1 MLMRI
6 SLIVAIIAGIAA
18 GALNFVKVK
27 EKIETIEAQRE
38 KERTDKETAQK
49 DARETHV
56 ELKKTTDQLNQ
67 TKTLLAATTQERDDA
82 LKNLDTATKLSA
94 KLKDDLDK
102 RTKELQD
109 SQDQLEAY
117 HRTELKPEEIM
128 AIKKTYKGLEDQIA
142 EDKVVIAGL
151 TKQVRNLKNELAIY
165 KEENYQV
172 KLPSELKGKVMVVDP
187 KWGFVVLNIG
197 EDQGVLDQGE
207 LLINRNSRLVAKV
220 KVRSVLKDRCIANIM
235 PGWQLG
241 DVLEGDLAIPAYPSS

>member
-6 SLIVAIIAGIAA
+6 SLIVAIVAGLAA
-18 GALNFVKVK
+18 GALNFVYVK
-27 EKIETIEAQRE
+27 QKIETIEAQRAKE
-38 KERTDKETAQK
+38 KGDKEVAQK

-56 ELKKTTDQLNQ
+56 ALKKTTDELNQ
-67 TKTLLAATTQERDDA
+67 TKTLLASTTEQRDEA
-82 LKNLDTATKLSA
+82 LKNLDSATKLSA

-102 RTKELQD
+102 RTKELED
-109 SQDQLEAY
+109 SKDQLEAY
-117 HRTELKPEEIM
+117 HRTELTPSEIM
-128 AIKKTYKGLEDQIA
+128 NIKKTYNGLEAQIA
-142 EDKVVIAGL
+142 ENKVVIGGL
-151 TKQVRNLKNELAIY
+151 TKQVRGLKNELAIY
-165 KEENYQV
+165 KEEDYKV

-241 DVLEGDLAIPAYPSS
+241 DVLEGDFAIPAYPAS